1 MKDTNKLKIEY
12 IPVAEI
18 IPYAKNPRKNEAA
31 VNIVAKSI
39 KECGLNEK
47 IQ

>member
-1 MKDTNKLKIEY
+1 MKIIEIDLEEVKAY
-12 IPVAEI
+12 EN
-18 IPYAKNPRKNEAA
+18 NPRKNEAA